1 MKRFFIFILVSIL
14 AASCTK
20 EEYPTNDIV
29 GKWSLVTIY
38 DTNNEKIYAEY
49 NDTRYYEFNEDG
61 TGRIVNLEY
70 DSDSASI
77 TEISY
82 WNIYGDNL
90 IIKTSD
96 SSSTAQKF
104 MFRELNK
111 DEMIL
116 WLYYEDYRVREYTF
130 RRR

>member
-1 MKRFFIFILVSIL
+1 MKRFFIFILVSII

-38 DTNNEKIYAEY
+38 DTNNREIYAEY
-49 NDTRYYEFNEDG
+49 NDTMYYEFNEDG
-61 TGRIVNLEY
+61 TGRIVDLAWY
-70 DSDSASI
+70 SDSADI

-82 WNIYGDNL
+82 WNVYGDNL
-90 IIKTSD
+90 IIKTSA

-104 MFRELNK
+104 MFRVLNK

-116 WLYYEDYRVREYTF
+116 GRYDRVYTF